1 MSIVDKALEF
11 LKAREFVAVATA
23 DKAGKPNAAPKLLLK
38 IDGRTV
44 YFIDYSIG
52 RTFENL
58 KVHPEV
64 SLTLMDVRSLVGYIL
79 NGKAEIIEKGGIYD
93 ECVEELREREIEL
106 SVERV
111 VTGVHIGKPHKEFE
125 VDIPERFLVYKI
137 RIGEC
142 FEISP
147 RGVVRQEGS

>member
-1 MSIVDKALEF
+1 MAFGRDSALRRKPGRKRGHGCKA
-11 LKAREFVAVATA
+11 
-23 DKAGKPNAAPKLLLK
+23 
-38 IDGRTV
+38 
-44 YFIDYSIG
+44 
-52 RTFENL
+52 
-58 KVHPEV
+58 
-64 SLTLMDVRSLVGYIL
+64 VGL
-79 NGKAEIIEKGGIYD
+79 HD

-147 RGVVRQEGS
+147 RGVVRQEGI